1 MGHYI
6 NLSVKAALTL
16 VFVMACTAK
25 LLGADMVMTTFEA
38 VGIGQWFRYVTGAIE
53 VAAAALLWVTRL
65 QVIGGGLLTIT
76 MISATFARLVVI
88 RASAVHAL
96 VLGLL
101 SAYIACLHRGQLT
114 AKRTTTSAAA

>member
-1 MGHYI
+1 MVG
-6 NLSVKAALTL
+6 
-16 VFVMACTAK
+16 TAN
-25 LLGADMVMTTFEA
+25 LLGADMMVTAFEA
-38 VGIGQWFRYVTGAIE
+38 VTVGQWFRYVTGAIE

-76 MISATFARLVVI
+76 MISATFAHLFVI

-114 AKRTTTSAAA
+114 AKLITT

>member
-16 VFVMACTAK
+16 VFVMAGTAK

-53 VAAAALLWVTRL
+53 VAAAALLWVAGL
-65 QVIGGGLLTIT
+65 QMIGSGLLMIT
-76 MISATFARLVVI
+76 MIGATFAHLFVI
-88 RASAVHAL
+88 GASAVPAL

-101 SAYIACLHRGQLT
+101 SAYIAFLHRGQLT
-114 AKRTTTSAAA
+114 AKRTTT

>member
-16 VFVMACTAK
+16 VFVMADTPK
-25 LLGADMVMTTFEA
+25 LLGVDMMVTTFEA
-38 VGIGQWFRYVTGAIE
+38 VGIGQWLCCVTGAIE
-53 VAAAALLWVTRL
+53 VAAAALLWVTGL
-65 QVIGGGLLTIT
+65 QMIGVGLLTIT
-76 MISATFARLVVI
+76 MISATFAHLFVI
-88 RASAVHAL
+88 EASAVPAL

-114 AKRTTTSAAA
+114 AKRTTN